1 MADII
6 VTNKTYDGIRRAKF
20 YQEDGT
26 LITFYNTNDST
37 IQPNEVR
44 KDQIVYTNKGQIVGT
59 MAEHSGIAQA
69 LDTTTTSY
77 FIPLGYHDGTSR
89 VSIELEEK
97 TVTPTLLEQEIVPS
111 EGKVLSKVIV
121 KPGEI
126 GAKLQELTVT
136 QAGTYTPEEGYNGFS
151 KVIVDIPYAVSIDYS
166 NFNNGSF
173 TETLSDGTILTYI
186 IEFDDVGN
194 PISIS
199 NGETTC
205 EITWSSET

>member
-1 MADII
+1 MADIV
-6 VTNKTYDGIRRAKF
+6 VTNKIYDNIRRAKF

-26 LITFYNTNDST
+26 MVTFYNTDDST
-37 IQPNEVR
+37 AYASSIR
-44 KDQIVYTNKGQIVGT
+44 KGYISYNKNGQIVGT
-59 MAEHSGIAQA
+59 MAEHSGIAQT

-77 FIPLGYHDGTSR
+77 SIPSGYHNYGSK

-97 TVTPTLLEQEIVPS
+97 TATPTLLEQEIIPS
-111 EGKVLSKVIV
+111 EGKVLSKVII

-126 GAKLQELTVT
+126 DAKLQELTIT
-136 QAGTYTPEEGYNGFS
+136 ETGTYTPEEGYDGFG

-173 TETLSDGTILTYI
+173 TETLSDGTILTYTV
-186 IEFDDVGN
+186 EFDDVGN